1 MPGFGPGDATI
12 YLSLLEEAR
21 AHNPVT
27 LQLLT
32 PKEKGY
38 FSGTKIRAKIHSKYE
53 LWLESSSC
61 CPWRSLFGL

>member
-1 MPGFGPGDATI
+1 MYSIKYI
-12 YLSLLEEAR
+12 YTYIS
-21 AHNPVT
+21 P
-27 LQLLT
+27 

-61 CPWRSLFGL
+61 CPWGSLFGL

>member
-1 MPGFGPGDATI
+1 MYNIKHTYI
-12 YLSLLEEAR
+12 YIYIY
-21 AHNPVT
+21 
-27 LQLLT
+27 LT